1 MSSLFHP
8 EAGDFNVAP
17 GIARGTYEH
26 GPVPYK
32 GTSTFRLDSRNN
44 GRGDSLAGNG
54 PLPGD
59 AGPRVAL
66 RLTLG
71 YDVLPRQGKYK
82 VASRRA

>member
-1 MSSLFHP
+1 MLHP

-17 GIARGTYEH
+17 GIARGMDETEI
-26 GPVPYK
+26 VPCK
-32 GTSTFRLDSRNN
+32 GTSTLRVDSRNN
-44 GRGDSLAGNG
+44 ARGDSLAGNG
-54 PLPGD
+54 LLPGD

-71 YDVLPRQGKYK
+71 YDVLPLQGKNK